1 MVSETYFSTVNYFSL
16 ILLSMMIRINI
27 IKGKRLTK
35 VIRPSQKT
43 GQIILTL
50 LCICSSC
57 SSANRKIEE
66 QHPNAPIPKQLSITS
81 APGTTQE
88 ACANE
93 TEVLKTMGQN
103 EHEVNDWYSP
113 EYKLRAFLI
122 LHKKLTEVADYSCP
136 TGCKAHLNGCDIKG
150 NISYSSKERIF
161 HAPEQ
166 EYYAPTVITPMF
178 GERWFCTEEDAI
190 ANGWRKSR
198 K

>member
-1 MVSETYFSTVNYFSL
+1 
-16 ILLSMMIRINI
+16 MIR
-27 IKGKRLTK
+27 L
-35 VIRPSQKT
+35 SQKT

-50 LCICSSC
+50 LYICTSC
-57 SSANRKIEE
+57 SSANRKMED
-66 QHPNAPIPKQLSITS
+66 HLPITSITDQLSMTS
-81 APGTTQE
+81 APDTTQE
-88 ACANE
+88 LSATE
-93 TEVLKTMGQN
+93 TEAFKTMVHN
-103 EHEVNDWYSP
+103 EPEVTDWGSS
-113 EYKLRAFLI
+113 EYKLRAFSI
-122 LHKKLTEVADYSCP
+122 LHKKLTEVAEYSCP

-190 ANGWRKSR
+190 ANGWRKSQ